1 MNALSPFL
9 KIATAIAL
17 VTTFLMGFAAGYVV
31 FHPVQEQRV
40 QITSQAIL
48 MALRERGFLVT
59 ETYLFNEPVTISK
72 SAGSALKD
80 FFFGQTIT
88 ARGVMEVNLGI
99 DLSKIAAKDIIVE
112 GERVTIA
119 IPPATLFN
127 VRLVGPLDLTN
138 QQGILKRLVQNDP
151 GYNEGQ
157 AELTRLAEEQATKPE
172 LIERAQLAGKEEI
185 TRLVSYIA
193 QGKTVMVK

>member
-1 MNALSPFL
+1 
-9 KIATAIAL
+9 
-17 VTTFLMGFAAGYVV
+17 MGFGAGYVV
-31 FHPVQEQRV
+31 FHPAQEQRV

-72 SAGSALKD
+72 SAGSAIKD

-99 DLSKIAAKDIIVE
+99 DLSKIAAKDIVVE
-112 GERVTIA
+112 GETITVTLPA
-119 IPPATLFN
+119 ATLFN

-138 QQGILKRLVQNDP
+138 QQGILKRLVQSDP

-157 AELTRLAEEQATKPE
+157 AELTRLAEEQASKPE
-172 LIERAQLAGKEEI
+172 LIERAQVAGKEEI
-185 TRLVSYIA
+185 TRLVGYIA
-193 QGKTVMVK
+193 QGKMVVVK